1 MYINSNDLL
10 RTRNETKREEHMD
23 TQVEGSSIGLRD
35 KFNRSVSDLDLRYR
49 TKRPHDP
56 HHE

>member
-1 MYINSNDLL
+1 MALL
-10 RTRNETKREEHMD
+10 RTRNATKREEHMD
-23 TQVEGSSIGLRD
+23 SQVEGSSIGLQD
-35 KFNRSVSDLDLRYR
+35 KFNRSVSDLDMLYR